1 MTSATTVQGERL
13 WHYYRCPK
21 RARDGARSCPQKKTL
36 RAEPLEDGVWRS
48 IFGLL
53 ADPEKLRIGLEALI
67 AQEQRGI
74 HGDPD
79 KQIRALADILENVAH
94 KRRRYQNMAAEGLI
108 SFEELR
114 SRLTELDK
122 TCKTAEQEL
131 ESLQSRRDRIAEL
144 ERDSDAL
151 IEQLVGLVP
160 NELESLAPEERHSV
174 YKLLRLQAIAGRD
187 GSVEVS
193 GVIGTANNLCV
204 PQTTSG

>member
-1 MTSATTVQGERL
+1 M
-13 WHYYRCPK
+13 
-21 RARDGARSCPQKKTL
+21 
-36 RAEPLEDGVWRS
+36 EDGVWRS

-53 ADPEKLRIGLEALI
+53 ADPEKLRIGLGELI

-94 KRRRYQNMAAEGLI
+94 KKRRYQDMAAEGLI
-108 SFEELR
+108 GFEDLR
-114 SRLTELDK
+114 LRLIELDN
-122 TCKTAEQEL
+122 TRKTAEQEL
-131 ESLQSRRDRIAEL
+131 DSLRSRQDRIAEL

-160 NELESLAPEERHSV
+160 NELESLGPEERHRV

-187 GSVEVS
+187 GSVK
-193 GVIGTANNLCV
+193 
-204 PQTTSG
+204 